1 MATALKLPFG
11 NQLRLD
17 LTKIG
22 TADAW
27 YSWRE
32 CRGVIRIMS
41 KRDEYRQFATTS
53 LELAEKTSNAHKMRL
68 LLMAEA
74 WLDLAERTARLPKRS
89 VGDHPL
95 VRQVL
100 GSR

>member
-1 MATALKLPFG
+1 MATTLKLPFG
-11 NQLRLD
+11 NQLRPD

-32 CRGVIRIMS
+32 CRGVIGNHE

-53 LELAEKTSNAHKMRL
+53 LELAEKTNNADRMRPL
-68 LLMAEA
+68 DGEA

-100 GSR
+100 GSE

>member
-1 MATALKLPFG
+1 
-11 NQLRLD
+11 
-17 LTKIG
+17 
-22 TADAW
+22 
-27 YSWRE
+27 
-32 CRGVIRIMS
+32 MS
-41 KRDEYRQFATTS
+41 KRDEYRQFATAS

-74 WLDLAERTARLPKRS
+74 WLDLAERTARLPKHS

-100 GSR
+100 GSE

>member
-1 MATALKLPFG
+1 
-11 NQLRLD
+11 
-17 LTKIG
+17 
-22 TADAW
+22 
-27 YSWRE
+27 
-32 CRGVIRIMS
+32 MS

-53 LELAEKTSNAHKMRL
+53 LELAERTNADKMRL

-100 GSR
+100 GSE